1 LTYRFCFGYGVPR
14 RVEGDAE
21 NLKTSVPPVRRFHR
35 LTWRFF
41 YAGRNMHQQHLFD
54 DERPAKLARDS
65 DPDTSHAAAADIL
78 PKLSVLEQR
87 MLWTFRSDG
96 PCTANEAAVIAEDDY
111 LHEKVKAN
119 AETYRKR
126 YDALLKKSRI
136 KADGKKRCNI
146 SGKLATVYRI
156 TEGTK

>member
-1 LTYRFCFGYGVPR
+1 
-14 RVEGDAE
+14 
-21 NLKTSVPPVRRFHR
+21 
-35 LTWRFF
+35 
-41 YAGRNMHQQHLFD
+41 MHQQHLFD

-119 AETYRKR
+119 AETHRKR

-156 TEGTK
+156 KDYTK